1 MNAATETKTP
11 RPLTDDQRSDL
22 HCVWTCCVANGGT
35 TRLETKPRALINRG
49 LVLVAREGTR
59 HSPSRYA
66 MTDAGLALAKVIDA
80 EREAEWAAR
89 REDARIRAANRG
101 HNVLIGG

>member
-1 MNAATETKTP
+1 MTAATETKTP

-49 LVLVAREGTR
+49 LVAVAHEGTR

-80 EREAEWAAR
+80 EREAARAAT
-89 REDARIRAANRG
+89 REIARINAANRG
-101 HNVLIGG
+101 SNAVIG